1 MKAHYNPQMKG
12 AIRSAIHEFL
22 YGPVREYYQ
31 RELHELIDNNEQ
43 ISQGVNEIF
52 VYRGI
57 RYAKKQFRFAPKHI
71 PRLDPVLH
79 ERMDMYLAETK
90 ELNDVEVPLVMGY
103 IQNVLNSSDQLQD
116 YLVLFPS
123 ALHPPIQKV
132 IDHCNCRGTT
142 VSLATAQTMI
152 HTHAKSFDYIK
163 QRMVF
168 NLLNKR

>member
-1 MKAHYNPQMKG
+1 V
-12 AIRSAIHEFL
+12 AIRTSIHEFL

-31 RELHELIDNNEQ
+31 RELHELIDLNEQ

-57 RYAKKQFRFAPKHI
+57 RYAKKEFRHLPKHI
-71 PRLDPVLH
+71 PRLDPTLH
-79 ERMDMYLAETK
+79 DRMERYLAETK

-103 IQNVLNSSDQLQD
+103 IQNVLNTSDQLQD
-116 YLVLFPS
+116 YLALFPS
-123 ALHPPIQKV
+123 AIHPPIQQV
-132 IDHCNCRGTT
+132 IDHCNCRGVNLT
-142 VSLATAQTMI
+142 LAEAEKMI
-152 HTHAKSFDYIK
+152 DTHAKSFDYIK